1 MLTTQYVHITC
12 VTITR
17 DCVSELIKLTKLGE
31 SDDREAFFTTFECMM
46 TAYRVDRSQ
55 WAYGCPP
62 HLTGKAQQA
71 FAAMP
76 PEDAGTYEEVRAAG
90 DMTSVRRPTVRGF
103 GTPG

>member
-12 VTITR
+12 VTI
-17 DCVSELIKLTKLGE
+17 SE
-31 SDDREAFFTTFECMM
+31 SDDREAFFSTFERM

-55 WAYGCPP
+55 WAYGCAP
-62 HLTGKAQQA
+62 HLTGNAQQA